1 MSAPR
6 LLIDTNVFIGLE
18 DHAEVAPHFASLQQ
32 LAGRHGVEIFVHE
45 AAIDDIRRDKD
56 EARRRVSLS
65 KIHKFPVVKKMAGI
79 DQAVLEAKYG
89 RIRRPNDLVDATLL
103 HALEIGVA
111 DFLVTEDQGLHERA
125 QRISSTFGARV
136 LYVADAVSFLLTT
149 YEAVAVVF
157 PAVEEVEANTI
168 SQDDPIFVTLRRNY
182 PPFDDWWREKCVKP
196 MRKCWVVMDEGR
208 IAGLVV
214 RKDEKPA
221 DTDATLPGKKILK
234 ICTFKVRA
242 ESRGVKLGE
251 LLLKQVLWY
260 AQSNSHDVVYITTFS
275 GQETLIALLDYY
287 GFRHTYDK
295 SNGERVYEKAISRG
309 RLMPVP
315 GISLFDLA
323 RENYPRFATGDG
335 VAAYAIPIQEEFH
348 EILFPELMSRTQ
360 LSLFGDTGFLRPGNT
375 IRKVYLCR
383 APANISQ
390 PGALLLFYKGKSEIQ
405 PSQAITTVGVF
416 EEMKLAHSTE
426 ELRQLAGGRSVY
438 SDTQLRHMAATAS
451 NPVKVINFL
460 LAGIWSLLCPWLH
473 SQAAA
478 SSQRVRPS
486 PSRVFCRLSKCRSC
500 GRVPSD
506 SRYEQA
512 NSRPWSFWCGEVHTH
527 RQDP

>member
-6 LLIDTNVFIGLE
+6 FLIDTNVFIGLE

-56 EARRRVSLS
+56 ETRRRVSLS
-65 KIHKFPVVKKMAGI
+65 KINKFPAVKKMAGI
-79 DQAVLEAKYG
+79 DQAALEAKYG

-111 DFLVTEDQGLHERA
+111 DFLITEDQALHDRA
-125 QRISSTFGARV
+125 ERISSTFGARV
-136 LYVADAVSFLLTT
+136 LYVADAVSFLRTT
-149 YEAVAVVF
+149 YEAIAVVF
-157 PAVEEVEANTI
+157 PAVIEMEANTI
-168 SQDDPIFVTLRRNY
+168 SQDDPIFASLRSDY
-182 PPFDDWWREKCVKP
+182 PPFDDWWREKCVKS
-196 MRKCWVVMDEGR
+196 MRKCWVVMDEDQ

-214 RKDEKPA
+214 RKDEKPT
-221 DTDATLPGKKILK
+221 DTEATLLGNKILK
-234 ICTFKVRA
+234 VCTFKVRA
-242 ESRGVKLGE
+242 ENRGVKLGE
-251 LLLKQVLWY
+251 LLLKQILWHS
-260 AQSNSHDVVYITTFS
+260 QSNGHDVVYLTTFPN
-275 GQETLIALLDYY
+275 QTTLIYLLDYY

-295 SNGERVYEKAISRG
+295 SNGELVYEKAISRG
-309 RLMPVP
+309 RLDPVP

-323 RENYPRFATGDG
+323 RANYPRFATGEG
-335 VAAYAIPIQEEFH
+335 VAAYAIPIQENFH
-348 EILFPELMSRTQ
+348 EVLFPELVNRSQ

-390 PGALLLFYKGKSEIQ
+390 PGALLLFYKGKSGVQ

-438 SDTQLRHMAATAS
+438 SDVQLRQMAATLD

-460 LAGIWSLLCPWLH
+460 LAAHLEPPMPLAELSRSGVFAARPPQSIKYLLPAQQMSVL
-473 SQAAA
+473 
-478 SSQRVRPS
+478 
-486 PSRVFCRLSKCRSC
+486 
-500 GRVPSD
+500 
-506 SRYEQA
+506 
-512 NSRPWSFWCGEVHTH
+512 
-527 RQDP
+527 RQGAFGFAV

>member
-6 LLIDTNVFIGLE
+6 FLIDTNVFIGLE

-45 AAIDDIRRDKD
+45 AALDDIKRDKD
-56 EARRRVSLS
+56 EGRRRVSLS
-65 KIHKFPVVKKMAGI
+65 KIHKFPVVKKMTGI
-79 DQAVLEAKYG
+79 DQATLEAKYG

-125 QRISSTFGARV
+125 ERISSTLGARV
-136 LYVADAVSFLLTT
+136 LYVADAVSFLRST

-157 PAVEEVEANTI
+157 PAVVEMEANTI
-168 SQDDPIFVTLRRNY
+168 SQADPIFMSLRSDY
-182 PPFDDWWREKCVKP
+182 PGFDDWWREKCVKP

-208 IAGLVV
+208 VAGLIV
-214 RKDEKPA
+214 RKDEKPGG
-221 DTDATLPGKKILK
+221 TDATLPGEKILK

-260 AQSNSHDVVYITTFS
+260 AQSNNHDVVYLTTFS
-275 GQETLIALLDYY
+275 GQQTLMALLDYY
-287 GFRHTYDK
+287 GFRHTHDN
-295 SNGERVYEKAISRG
+295 SNGERVYEKAIG
-309 RLMPVP
+309 RARLQPVP

-323 RENYPRFATGDG
+323 RQNYPRFATGDG

-348 EILFPELMSRTQ
+348 EILFPELVNRKQ
-360 LSLFGDTGFLRPGNT
+360 LSLFDDAGLLRPGNT

-383 APANISQ
+383 APANITQ
-390 PGALLLFYKGKSEIQ
+390 PGALLLFYKGKSEAM

-416 EEMKLAHSTE
+416 EEMKLAHSPE

-460 LAGIWSLLCPWLH
+460 LAAHLEPPMSLAELM
-473 SQAAA
+473 QNNVFAG
-478 SSQRVRPS
+478 RPPQS
-486 PSRVFCRLSKCRSC
+486 IKNLQPAQQMSILKQGALGFTV
-500 GRVPSD
+500 
-506 SRYEQA
+506 
-512 NSRPWSFWCGEVHTH
+512 
-527 RQDP
+527 